1 MILMEIAINFHHILN
16 LTSINLKIV
25 AELNTNNGTG
35 KQNRKVRTKKVLPK
49 VDLTAMVDLAFLLI
63 TFFMLTTTL
72 NKPTAMDIA
81 KPDITDITAHT
92 DYKDSETMTILL
104 GKNNKMASY
113 MGMAEKSAPEVQT
126 FEQIRNTIL
135 DNKEKVHRLTGRQL
149 VVIIKPTSG
158 AVYKNFVDIMD
169 ELQITGI
176 KTAPAID
183 DVNILDREKE
193 FMSKKG
199 IL

>member
-1 MILMEIAINFHHILN
+1 MEIAINPHPILN
-16 LTSINLKIV
+16 LTSLNLKIM

-35 KQNRKVRTKKVLPK
+35 KHEKKVRAKKVLPK

-81 KPDITDITAHT
+81 KPDPTDLTAHME
-92 DYKDSETMTILL
+92 YKASETMTILL
-104 GKNNKMASY
+104 GKNNKLAAY
-113 MGMAEKSAPEVQT
+113 MGMAEKSAPEIQT
-126 FEQIRNTIL
+126 FEQIRKTIL
-135 DNKEKVHRLTGRQL
+135 DNKKKVHQLTGREL
-149 VVIIKPTSG
+149 AVIIKPTSG

-169 ELQITGI
+169 ELHITGI

-183 DVNILDREKE
+183 DVNIFDNEKE
-193 FMSKKG
+193 FMSKQG